1 MSFQDDQSNPAIV
14 PQEDPSEVNLGV
26 STADERY
33 VNRELSWL
41 SFNERVLQEAESTSV
56 PLLERI
62 KFLAIFSSNLDE
74 FFRVRVASLRSLL
87 ELRRKKRKKK
97 GLDPTELLREIHAI
111 ALAQQERFG
120 RVFGEEI
127 VPGLRDARINLVD
140 ERGVDGEQRAFIEDY
155 FVEHVVEHLEPM
167 ILGREDSPLF
177 LKDHTAYLVA
187 ELQPAPG
194 TETVMVDPE
203 LGIVEVPSPP
213 LPRFLSM
220 TGPGEARCIIFLD
233 DVIRLNLH
241 HLFPKRVVG
250 GAYAIKVSRDAD
262 LYLDDEFD
270 TVLKKAI
277 KKSLKKRE
285 TGAPIRFL
293 YDMLSPRP
301 MVARLTTH
309 FGLRD
314 GDLIEGGRYHN
325 LNDLA
330 GLPVGDVPDLEFAPM
345 EMLPHP
351 TLEGGASVLDLIRTK
366 DCLLHF
372 PYQSY
377 GYVLRL
383 LREAASDPDVD
394 GIWISLYR
402 VSSQSEVV
410 KALIAAAE
418 NGKDVLAFV
427 EVQARFDE
435 ELNLQWAERMELA
448 GIRVIH
454 GTRDIKV
461 HAKLCLIRRREGD
474 AGRLYALLAT
484 GNFNEKT
491 AGVYADHGLMTA
503 DPRLTA
509 EVHRVF
515 RLLSGEDVTP
525 DFEHLLVAPHHLRD
539 RFNALI
545 DAETKAA
552 RARKARRGRRRR
564 RPRRTLCPPYK
575 GPPVWPRRR
584 RIPRRRPQTT
594 AVKVQKK
601 TKKKDG
607 GLGSSRGIETMFR
620 TSYRVHQDLVSLAD
634 AKANIMISVNGL
646 IISII
651 LAAVSPRIGGL
662 PLLVLP
668 TSILLVGCVIALVYA
683 VLAARPRVSNT
694 PLTLDD
700 IAQNDAN
707 ILFFGNFVNLSEEE
721 FVEGMRDLMM
731 TQDHLYVNMVRD
743 LYGLGQVLKTK
754 FQLLRVSYTVF
765 RFALVLGVGL
775 FVVVFALDATI
786 ANDLLDPQSALPI
799 LP

>member
-1 MSFQDDQSNPAIV
+1 M
-14 PQEDPSEVNLGV
+14 
-26 STADERY
+26 
-33 VNRELSWL
+33 
-41 SFNERVLQEAESTSV
+41 
-56 PLLERI
+56 
-62 KFLAIFSSNLDE
+62 
-74 FFRVRVASLRSLL
+74 
-87 ELRRKKRKKK
+87 
-97 GLDPTELLREIHAI
+97 H
-111 ALAQQERFG
+111 
-120 RVFGEEI
+120 
-127 VPGLRDARINLVD
+127 
-140 ERGVDGEQRAFIEDY
+140 
-155 FVEHVVEHLEPM
+155 H
-167 ILGREDSPLF
+167 
-177 LKDHTAYLVA
+177 
-187 ELQPAPG
+187 
-194 TETVMVDPE
+194 
-203 LGIVEVPSPP
+203 
-213 LPRFLSM
+213 
-220 TGPGEARCIIFLD
+220 FLD

-366 DCLLHF
+366 DRLLHF

-377 GYVLRL
+377 GYVLHL

-474 AGRLYALLAT
+474 ASRLYALLAT

-552 RARKARRGRRRR
+552 RQGRPSGITAKMNSLQDRAIIDKLYEASAAGVPVRLVIRGICCLRPGVEGLSDSIEATSVVDRFLEHSRMFVFHADGAEKLYLSSADWMTRNLNRRVEVAFPIYDPDVRRELLHVLDLQCSDNAKARIIDEHQRNGFARE
-564 RPRRTLCPPYK
+564 TK
-575 GPPVWPRRR
+575 GAMVRS
-584 RIPRRRPQTT
+584 QFDT
-594 AVKVQKK
+594 
-601 TKKKDG
+601 
-607 GLGSSRGIETMFR
+607 
-620 TSYRVHQDLVSLAD
+620 YRYMREL
-634 AKANIMISVNGL
+634 
-646 IISII
+646 
-651 LAAVSPRIGGL
+651 
-662 PLLVLP
+662 
-668 TSILLVGCVIALVYA
+668 
-683 VLAARPRVSNT
+683 
-694 PLTLDD
+694 LDD
-700 IAQNDAN
+700 HP
-707 ILFFGNFVNLSEEE
+707 GS
-721 FVEGMRDLMM
+721 
-731 TQDHLYVNMVRD
+731 
-743 LYGLGQVLKTK
+743 
-754 FQLLRVSYTVF
+754 
-765 RFALVLGVGL
+765 
-775 FVVVFALDATI
+775 
-786 ANDLLDPQSALPI
+786 
-799 LP
+799 

>member
-1 MSFQDDQSNPAIV
+1 MSLQDDQSYPAIV
-14 PQEDPSEVNLGV
+14 PREDPTEVNLGV
-26 STADERY
+26 SADDERY
-33 VNRELSWL
+33 FNRELSWL
-41 SFNERVLQEAESTSV
+41 SFNERVLQEAESASV

-111 ALAQQERFG
+111 ALAQQECFG
-120 RVFGEEI
+120 RVFREEI
-127 VPGLRDARINLVD
+127 VPGLRDARINLID

-301 MVARLTTH
+301 MVTRLITH

-366 DCLLHF
+366 DRLLHF

-435 ELNLQWAERMELA
+435 ELNLQWAERMEVA

-474 AGRLYALLAT
+474 ASRLYALLAT

-509 EVHRVF
+509 EVNRVF
-515 RLLSGEDVTP
+515 RLLSGDDVTP

-539 RFNALI
+539 RLNALI

-552 RARKARRGRRRR
+552 RQGRPSGITAKMNSLQDRAIIDKLYEASAAGVPVRLVIRGICCLRPGVEGLSDSIEATSVVDRFLEHSRMFVFHADGAEKLYLSSADWMTRNLNRRIEVAFPIYDPDVRRELLDVLDLQCSDNAKARIIDEHQRNGFAR
-564 RPRRTLCPPYK
+564 
-575 GPPVWPRRR
+575 
-584 RIPRRRPQTT
+584 
-594 AVKVQKK
+594 
-601 TKKKDG
+601 
-607 GLGSSRGIETMFR
+607 ETEGATVRSQFD
-620 TSYRVHQDLVSLAD
+620 TYRYMRELLAD
-634 AKANIMISVNGL
+634 HPGS
-646 IISII
+646 
-651 LAAVSPRIGGL
+651 
-662 PLLVLP
+662 
-668 TSILLVGCVIALVYA
+668 
-683 VLAARPRVSNT
+683 
-694 PLTLDD
+694 
-700 IAQNDAN
+700 
-707 ILFFGNFVNLSEEE
+707 
-721 FVEGMRDLMM
+721 
-731 TQDHLYVNMVRD
+731 
-743 LYGLGQVLKTK
+743 
-754 FQLLRVSYTVF
+754 
-765 RFALVLGVGL
+765 
-775 FVVVFALDATI
+775 
-786 ANDLLDPQSALPI
+786 
-799 LP
+799 